1 MDLVFKTEL
10 ERIKLSENLMD
21 EINYRN
27 LNSHIEKF
35 EYIFELTSGK
45 GREQYMQRAVLEF
58 PKISRQDIDVLDRYV

>member
-45 GREQYMQRAVLEF
+45 GRE
-58 PKISRQDIDVLDRYV
+58 